1 MCYVNLLYFKCLALI
16 IRHFAFIFTYFKS
29 KFVCNFIKHLLNIF
43 LGMANPFGLT
53 SQSSFQTQSSAQSTF
68 SGPTT
73 SSLPPPLV
81 PSPNPFLS

>member
-1 MCYVNLLYFKCLALI
+1 
-16 IRHFAFIFTYFKS
+16 
-29 KFVCNFIKHLLNIF
+29 
-43 LGMANPFGLT
+43 MANPFGLT
-53 SQSSFQTQSSAQSTF
+53 SQPSFQTQPTAQSTF